1 MNTKI
6 INSWKVNVF
15 PVSADTAKAEFD
27 RIYDKYGVLTTKDIV
42 DESRDKTAALH
53 KCFEWNDEVAAE
65 KYRQQQAGAMIR
77 CLVST
82 VVPDEDKEPITVRS
96 IVHTESKYEPISV
109 AIRSDQKTAVLL
121 SDALRDVEKFKAK
134 YSQLSELKD
143 VIDSMDQFAEKVSL
157 W

>member
-1 MNTKI
+1 MQV
-6 INSWKVNVF
+6 INSWKVNIF
-15 PVSADTAKAEFD
+15 PVSADTAKQEFD
-27 RIYDKYGVLTTKDIV
+27 RIYEKYGELTTQAVV
-42 DESRDKTAALH
+42 DENRSESSPLH
-53 KCFEWNDEVAAE
+53 GCFEWRDDVAAE